1 MKEKIFNITTKEE
14 FEKTTLE
21 IFRIQSE
28 KCIPYRD
35 FINLVGIKAS
45 SVNSIDKIPF
55 LPVSLFKSHSIIC
68 HGLEPEIIFTSSA
81 TSGMIPS
88 SHPVADLSIYRES
101 FSTAFRRFWGEPS
114 EYAILALLPSYLER
128 EGSSLVYMADSLI
141 KESRNS
147 DSGFYLYDFGTLY
160 QKLISLKERG
170 IKTLLLGV
178 SFALLEF
185 IDQYQINFP
194 ELIVMETGGMK
205 GRGKEISRD
214 QLHSALK
221 SGFGVSKIA
230 SEYGMAELLSQAY
243 SYGDGLFE
251 TPPWMEIL
259 IRDLSNPFR
268 ILNGHATGGI
278 NIIDLA
284 NINSCSFVETQDMGK
299 KEAGNTFSI
308 SGRIQNSELRGCNL
322 LFEQ

>member
-1 MKEKIFNITTKEE
+1 MKDKIFNISSREE
-14 FEKTTLE
+14 YEKIALE

-28 KCIPYRD
+28 QCTPYKD
-35 FINLVGIKAS
+35 FITLTGVNTSA
-45 SVNSIDKIPF
+45 VNSIEKIPF

-68 HGLEPEIIFTSSA
+68 QGLEPEIVFTSSA

-88 SHPVADLSIYRES
+88 SHPVADLSIYKES
-101 FSTAFRRFWGEPS
+101 FSKAFRLFWGEPS

-128 EGSSLVYMADSLI
+128 EGSSLVYMVDNLI
-141 KESRNS
+141 KESCNS
-147 DSGFYLYDFGTLY
+147 DSGFYLYDFDTLY
-160 QKLISLKERG
+160 HKLVSLKERG
-170 IKTLLLGV
+170 VKTLLLGV

-194 ELIVMETGGMK
+194 QLIVMETGGMK

-214 QLHSALK
+214 QLHSALR

-284 NINSCSFVETQDMGK
+284 NLNSCSFIETQDMGK
-299 KEAGNTFSI
+299 KETGNTFSI

-322 LFEQ
+322 LLEQ

>member
-35 FINLVGIKAS
+35 FINLAGIKTS
-45 SVNSIDKIPF
+45 SVNSIEKIPF

-88 SHPVADLSIYRES
+88 SHPVADLAIYRES

-170 IKTLLLGV
+170 VKTLLLGV

-268 ILNGHATGGI
+268 ILYGHATGGI

-299 KEAGNTFSI
+299 KEAGNTLRI

-322 LFEQ
+322 LLEQ